1 MNKYLFKVNTKYKQV
16 FVLLEGYDL
25 FLQKW

>member
-1 MNKYLFKVNTKYKQV
+1 MNKYLFKVNTKNEQV
-16 FVLLEGYDL
+16 FVHLEGYDL